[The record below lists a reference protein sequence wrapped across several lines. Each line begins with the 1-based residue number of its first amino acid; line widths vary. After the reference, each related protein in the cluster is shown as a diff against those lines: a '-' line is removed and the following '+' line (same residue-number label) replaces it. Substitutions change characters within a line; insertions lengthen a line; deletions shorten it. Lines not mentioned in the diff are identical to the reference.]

1 MISIYLSFQI
11 VFTSQV
17 MTTLRKPY
25 LSQLEKRSKTKPI
38 TVNDLR
44 AMISQIWLTQEN
56 IDALISE
63 KTMTIETSS
72 QFCIDFHAI
81 EDIDDRLNKVDKQ
94 KKD

>member
-1 MISIYLSFQI
+1 
-11 VFTSQV
+11 

-44 AMISQIWLTQEN
+44 AIISQIWLTQEN
-56 IDALISE
+56 IYALISE
-63 KTMTIETSS
+63 KTITIETLS
-72 QFCIDFHAI
+72 QFYIDFHAI

-94 KKD
+94 KKMYFCIFYFC

>member
-1 MISIYLSFQI
+1 
-11 VFTSQV
+11 

-38 TVNDLR
+38 TANDLR
-44 AMISQIWLTQEN
+44 AIISQIWLTQEN
-56 IDALISE
+56 IDTLISE
-63 KTMTIETSS
+63 KTMTIETLS
-72 QFCIDFHAI
+72 QFYIDFHAI